1 MNLLPYGHDVT
12 HTEDRRLLFRMA
24 ALSLAALLLAAAL
37 GLAMTVYVNRALADT
52 YAGIVGTVVQKY
64 PQAEAQV
71 VQDLRSPG
79 ADSVNLGTQVLEKY
93 GLGDRST
100 ADTGVAAG
108 LLARLLPAGLALVGL
123 VCTGFVLLLGRY
135 QRAVSAQVAGLSAY

>member
-1 MNLLPYGHDVT
+1 MDLLT

-52 YAGIVGTVVQKY
+52 YAGIVGTVAQKY

-71 VQDLRSPG
+71 VRDLSAPD
-79 ADSVNLGTQVLEKY
+79 AYSVSLGHQVLGKY
-93 GLGDRST
+93 GLGDRSA

-108 LLARLLPAGLALVGL
+108 LLARLLPVGMALVGL
-123 VCTGFVLLLGRY
+123 VCTGFVLLLVRY
-135 QRAVSAQVAGLSAY
+135 QRAVSAQVAGLSVYLRQI